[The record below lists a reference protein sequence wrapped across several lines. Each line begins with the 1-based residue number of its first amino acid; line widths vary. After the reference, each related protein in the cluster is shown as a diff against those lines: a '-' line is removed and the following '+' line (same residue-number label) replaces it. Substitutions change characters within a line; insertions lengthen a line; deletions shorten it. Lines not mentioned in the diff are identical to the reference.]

1 MDRPSVIVFNNLN
14 NNLIDISDSD
24 DELEILYD
32 SGPVLPVSNQISVI
46 VPRNNNNE
54 QENELENE
62 IVEPEQYEHEN
73 EIEIVAQEPEAEE
86 PELDYE
92 DYLARLRE
100 HYSLQNETQQYS
112 RKYKMLFTHF
122 KTILQPNIF
131 TVTNP
136 EHFLDLF
143 RDIFQDVLNT
153 VLERV
158 DEAYPNQFDRV
169 RVSIHGEGLNV
180 NLQFVQLSDL
190 TSELFL
196 IELYKVLQSRRDF
209 ITSTEIALSFTF
221 LPKKEN

>member
-100 HYSLQNETQQYS
+100 HYSLQNETQQY
-112 RKYKMLFTHF
+112 
-122 KTILQPNIF
+122 
-131 TVTNP
+131 
-136 EHFLDLF
+136 
-143 RDIFQDVLNT
+143 
-153 VLERV
+153 
-158 DEAYPNQFDRV
+158 
-169 RVSIHGEGLNV
+169 
-180 NLQFVQLSDL
+180 
-190 TSELFL
+190 
-196 IELYKVLQSRRDF
+196 
-209 ITSTEIALSFTF
+209 
-221 LPKKEN
+221 